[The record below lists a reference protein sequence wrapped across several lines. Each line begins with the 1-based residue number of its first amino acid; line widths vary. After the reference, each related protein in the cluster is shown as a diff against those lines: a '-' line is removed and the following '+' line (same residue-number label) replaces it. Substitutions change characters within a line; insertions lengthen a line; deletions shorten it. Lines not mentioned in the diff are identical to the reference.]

1 MSSKSDSS
9 VGQESIDNEQFG
21 SVEGGREIPITIN
34 DRRRVSSD
42 DGPDGQAGV
51 ESGSDQSL
59 SGESGE
65 NSGAD
70 ASDKPEAL
78 VVELAAKLRES
89 EAKLVD
95 AERQVRD
102 FAERFR
108 SSQAQLRAETDEQ
121 RARMQRNFDQRLE
134 AARGDL
140 VAGLLDTLD
149 NLRRAI
155 AAASNGEKREVDFD
169 ALFEGVR
176 ATAQLFDSKM
186 QSLGLVRIQSEGEP
200 FNPEL
205 HEAVE
210 IVPVTP
216 DLDNKVIQEYQAGYR
231 FGERLLRPARVRVGK
246 AT

>member
-9 VGQESIDNEQFG
+9 VEQENIDIESFG
-21 SVEGGREIPITIN
+21 NVEGGREIPITIN
-34 DRRRVSSD
+34 DRRGGNGA
-42 DGPDGQAGV
+42 DGPDIEIGSESTGQPDHTGQPDRTGNPGAPTIELV
-51 ESGSDQSL
+51 AEL
-59 SGESGE
+59 S
-65 NSGAD
+65 
-70 ASDKPEAL
+70 
-78 VVELAAKLRES
+78 AKLRDSDE
-89 EAKLVD
+89 KLTE

-121 RARMQRNFDQRLE
+121 RARLQRNFEQRLE
-134 AARGDL
+134 TARGDL

-210 IVPVTP
+210 IVAVTP
-216 DLDNKVIQEYQAGYR
+216 DLDNRVIQEYQAGYR
-231 FGERLLRPARVRVGK
+231 FGERLIRPARVRVGK
-246 AT
+246 AS

>member
-9 VGQESIDNEQFG
+9 VEQENIDIESFG
-21 SVEGGREIPITIN
+21 NVEGGRELPITIN
-34 DRRRVSSD
+34 DRRGGNGA
-42 DGPDGQAGV
+42 DGPDIEIGSESTGQPDHTGQPDRTGNPGAPTIELV
-51 ESGSDQSL
+51 AEL
-59 SGESGE
+59 S
-65 NSGAD
+65 
-70 ASDKPEAL
+70 
-78 VVELAAKLRES
+78 AKLRES
-89 EAKLVD
+89 DEKLTE

-102 FAERFR
+102 CAERFR

-121 RARMQRNFDQRLE
+121 RARLQRNFEQRLE
-134 AARGDL
+134 TARGDL

-210 IVPVTP
+210 IVAVTP
-216 DLDNKVIQEYQAGYR
+216 DLDNRVIQEYQAGYR
-231 FGERLLRPARVRVGK
+231 FGERLIRPARVRVGK
-246 AT
+246 AS

>member
-9 VGQESIDNEQFG
+9 VEQENIDIESFG
-21 SVEGGREIPITIN
+21 NVEGGREIPITIN
-34 DRRRVSSD
+34 DRRGGD
-42 DGPDGQAGV
+42 GADGPDIETGSESAGQPDHTGQA
-51 ESGSDQSL
+51 
-59 SGESGE
+59 
-65 NSGAD
+65 NPGA
-70 ASDKPEAL
+70 PTIEL
-78 VVELAAKLRES
+78 VAELTARLRES
-89 EAKLVD
+89 EEKLIE

-121 RARMQRNFDQRLE
+121 RARLQRNFEQRLE
-134 AARGDL
+134 TARGDL

-210 IVPVTP
+210 IVAVTS
-216 DLDNKVIQEYQAGYR
+216 DLDNRVIQEYQAGYR
-231 FGERLLRPARVRVGK
+231 FGERLIRPARVRVGK
-246 AT
+246 AS

>member
-1 MSSKSDSS
+1 MSSKSDNS
-9 VGQESIDNEQFG
+9 VDQENIESFG
-21 SVEGGREIPITIN
+21 NVEGGREIPITIN
-34 DRRRVSSD
+34 DRRGGNGA
-42 DGPDGQAGV
+42 DGPDIEIGSESTGQQDHTSQANPAAPTI
-51 ESGSDQSL
+51 EMI
-59 SGESGE
+59 
-65 NSGAD
+65 A
-70 ASDKPEAL
+70 
-78 VVELAAKLRES
+78 ELTVRLRES
-89 EAKLVD
+89 EEKL
-95 AERQVRD
+95 AEADRQVRD

-121 RARMQRNFDQRLE
+121 RARLQRNFEQRLE
-134 AARGDL
+134 TARGDL

-210 IVPVTP
+210 IVAVTP
-216 DLDNKVIQEYQAGYR
+216 DLDNMVIQEYQAGYR
-231 FGERLLRPARVRVGK
+231 FGERLIRPARVRVGK
-246 AT
+246 AS

>member
-9 VGQESIDNEQFG
+9 VEQENIDIESFG
-21 SVEGGREIPITIN
+21 NVEGGREIPITIN
-34 DRRRVSSD
+34 DRRGGNGA
-42 DGPDGQAGV
+42 DGPDIEIGSESTGQPDHTGQPDRT
-51 ESGSDQSL
+51 G
-59 SGESGE
+59 
-65 NSGAD
+65 NPGA
-70 ASDKPEAL
+70 PTIEL
-78 VVELAAKLRES
+78 VAELTAKLRES
-89 EAKLVD
+89 DEKLTE

-121 RARMQRNFDQRLE
+121 RARLQRNFEQRLE
-134 AARGDL
+134 TARGDL

-210 IVPVTP
+210 IVAVTP
-216 DLDNKVIQEYQAGYR
+216 DLDNRVIQEYQAGYR
-231 FGERLLRPARVRVGK
+231 FGERLIRPARVRVGK
-246 AT
+246 AS

>member
-9 VGQESIDNEQFG
+9 VEQENIDIESFG
-21 SVEGGREIPITIN
+21 NVEGGREIPITIN
-34 DRRRVSSD
+34 DRRGGD
-42 DGPDGQAGV
+42 GADGPDIEIGSESAGQPDHTGQA
-51 ESGSDQSL
+51 
-59 SGESGE
+59 
-65 NSGAD
+65 NPGA
-70 ASDKPEAL
+70 PTIEL
-78 VVELAAKLRES
+78 VAELTARLRES
-89 EAKLVD
+89 EEKLIE

-121 RARMQRNFDQRLE
+121 RARLQRNFEQRLE
-134 AARGDL
+134 TARGDL

-210 IVPVTP
+210 IVAVTS
-216 DLDNKVIQEYQAGYR
+216 DLDNRVIQEYQAGYR
-231 FGERLLRPARVRVGK
+231 FGERLIRPARVRVGK
-246 AT
+246 AS

>member
-1 MSSKSDSS
+1 MSSKSDNS
-9 VGQESIDNEQFG
+9 VDQENIDIESFG
-21 SVEGGREIPITIN
+21 NVEGGREIPITIN
-34 DRRRVSSD
+34 DRRGGNGA
-42 DGPDGQAGV
+42 DGPDIEIGSESTSQPDHTGQ
-51 ESGSDQSL
+51 D
-59 SGESGE
+59 
-65 NSGAD
+65 NPGA
-70 ASDKPEAL
+70 PTIEL
-78 VVELAAKLRES
+78 VAELKAKLRES
-89 EAKLVD
+89 EEKLTE

-121 RARMQRNFDQRLE
+121 RARLQRNFEQRLE
-134 AARGDL
+134 TARGDL

-210 IVPVTP
+210 IVAVTP
-216 DLDNKVIQEYQAGYR
+216 DLDNRVIQEYQAGYR
-231 FGERLLRPARVRVGK
+231 FGERLIRPARVRVGK
-246 AT
+246 AS

>member
-9 VGQESIDNEQFG
+9 VEQENIDIESFG
-21 SVEGGREIPITIN
+21 NVEGGREIPITIN
-34 DRRRVSSD
+34 DRRGGNGA
-42 DGPDGQAGV
+42 DGPDIEIGSESTGQPDHTGQPDRTGNPGAPTIELV
-51 ESGSDQSL
+51 AEL
-59 SGESGE
+59 S
-65 NSGAD
+65 
-70 ASDKPEAL
+70 
-78 VVELAAKLRES
+78 AKLRES
-89 EAKLVD
+89 DEKLTE

-121 RARMQRNFDQRLE
+121 RARLQRNFEQRLE
-134 AARGDL
+134 TARGDL

-210 IVPVTP
+210 IVAVTP
-216 DLDNKVIQEYQAGYR
+216 DLDNRVIQEYQAGYR
-231 FGERLLRPARVRVGK
+231 FGERLIRPARVRVGK
-246 AT
+246 AS